1 MGACLAAWLAAA
13 LAADP
18 GPSPATG
25 GLDLQAPP
33 RLLEERLQL
42 PGGIRPAEVQREL
55 ERIATQG
62 QLSLGSG
69 DLIFTPD
76 VVQRALHLERGEHLQ
91 LRLNRGSARLELK
104 IQWR

>member
-1 MGACLAAWLAAA
+1 MGACLAIWLAAA
-13 LAADP
+13 LAAEP
-18 GPSPATG
+18 GGAPAG
-25 GLDLQAPP
+25 VDLRSEP

-55 ERIATQG
+55 ERMATKG
-62 QLSLGSG
+62 QVSLGGG

-76 VVQRALHLERGEHLQ
+76 VVQRALRLEPGEHLQ
-91 LRLNRGSARLELK
+91 LRVNRGSARLELK

>member
-1 MGACLAAWLAAA
+1 MGAWLGIWLAAA
-13 LAADP
+13 LAAEP
-18 GPSPATG
+18 GRESPAG
-25 GLDLQAPP
+25 IDLQSAP

-55 ERIATQG
+55 ERMATKG
-62 QLSLGSG
+62 QVSLGGG

-76 VVQRALHLERGEHLQ
+76 VVQRALRLEPGEHLQ
-91 LRLNRGSARLELK
+91 LRVNRGSARLELK